1 MNDLITTF
9 GVKKV
14 SSILLTMVLYI
25 AVAWYGTWISTN
37 LPFSTNLV
45 WFSPGVGLIAFLAFG
60 NLAIPIVFL
69 SSFLAHYG
77 PSIPCDF
84 SWGILETTEAWLAWR
99 LLPNRENFLIQDRAT
114 FFKFFW
120 RSAVL
125 PALSISWAVVWV
137 HRSCNHL
144 EIPHTLVAWIAIF
157 VQESVD
163 DILGIVAITPL
174 FLVIRERGVG
184 AAIKLGFSVAGW
196 LIVPMAGIFLTH
208 NALSTILL
216 VFIIIGIIL
225 YIAVTEMFH
234 GAAWAF
240 VCVSVFSMAF
250 ITFGEGRK
258 FAIESHLEYTHFLF
272 VILCFGVFPY
282 YISLTLKEFHRL
294 KDSLEEQVISRTKE
308 LTQAN
313 KYLAEIAFLDSLT
326 GLSNRRAF
334 MPRIQAEHARA
345 QRSHRPYAFA
355 ILDLDHFKRINDT
368 YGHQAGDLVLATFAT
383 ILQSNIRNLD
393 MAARWGGEEF
403 AILFPEAASDSCSI
417 ALERIRKSLEAQ
429 PISSQ
434 EHFIQVTVSIG
445 VTHFYP
451 GDTDANQVF
460 QRADRALYSA
470 KENGRNRLVFEG
482 VEKSP
487 IVVPL
492 ELAWHPTY
500 LSGHEGIDAQHQSLF
515 RMVNELFAVCTD
527 PIEEVMY
534 VTNRMVAEV
543 IVHFEEEE
551 EILSKISYQKLE
563 EHRKSHQ
570 HLLAQ
575 TELLVEKLRN
585 REIEAKILFEF
596 MGYEVFAKHIL
607 KVDQNYFPDLQK
619 ALREGLIL

>member
-1 MNDLITTF
+1 MSNLITTF
-9 GVKKV
+9 GLKRIF
-14 SSILLTMVLYI
+14 SILFTMVLYT
-25 AVAWYGTWISTN
+25 AVAWYGTWIAIN

-77 PSIPCDF
+77 SSSLCDL
-84 SWGILETTEAWLAWR
+84 SWGMLETTEAWLAWR

-125 PALSISWAVVWV
+125 PALSISWAVVWI
-137 HRSCNHL
+137 HRSCNGL
-144 EIPHTLVAWIAIF
+144 EMPHTLVAWISIF
-157 VQESVD
+157 IQESID

-174 FLVIRERGVG
+174 FLVMRERGVSG
-184 AAIKLGFSVAGW
+184 GIKLGLTVAGW

-240 VCVSVFSMAF
+240 VCVSVFSMVF
-250 ITFGEGRK
+250 VTFGEGRK

-334 MPRIQAEHARA
+334 LPRVQAEHARA

-355 ILDLDHFKRINDT
+355 ILDIDHFKKVNDT
-368 YGHQAGDLVLATFAT
+368 YGHQAGDLVLATFAS

-403 AILFPEAASDSCSI
+403 AILFPESASDSCSV
-417 ALERIRKSLEAQ
+417 ALERIRKSLEDQ
-429 PISSQ
+429 PIPAQ
-434 EHFIQVTVSIG
+434 EHLIQVTVSIG
-445 VTHFYP
+445 VTHFFP
-451 GDTDANQVF
+451 GDADANQVF
-460 QRADRALYSA
+460 QRADQALYSA
-470 KENGRNRLVFEG
+470 KGNGRNQLVFEG
-482 VEKSP
+482 VEGSP
-487 IVVPL
+487 AAVSL
-492 ELAWHPTY
+492 QLAWHPTY
-500 LSGHEGIDAQHQSLF
+500 LSGHEVIDAQHQSLF
-515 RMVNELFAVCTD
+515 SMANELFAASTGS
-527 PIEEVMY
+527 IEEVMQ
-534 VTNRMVAEV
+534 VSNRIIAEV
-543 IVHFEEEE
+543 IAHFEEEE
-551 EILSKISYQKLE
+551 EILSKISYRKLE
-563 EHRKSHQ
+563 EHKKSHQ

-575 TELLVEKLRN
+575 IELLVEKLRN
-585 REIEAKILFEF
+585 QEINVKVLFEF
-596 MGYEVFAKHIL
+596 IGYEVFANHIL
-607 KVDQNYFPDLQK
+607 KVDLYYFPDLQK
-619 ALREGLIL
+619 ALREGLTP